1 MKNDF
6 RIILDAAY
14 RWDAQP
20 SDFLQF
26 NGRVLNKY
34 GLDYVKMK
42 LSREHLSLDNSIYS
56 KKGSGLTTLLED
68 SFYKTTQKYEND
80 EDIQDMIV
88 PEDKYDAW
96 LNSLPEKY
104 FSEYAA
110 RKYLID
116 RYLNTFT
123 ESDKSRIIK
132 IMCENLD
139 SPNYVQFLD
148 FDPNIMTTQQYLIYK
163 DIISF
168 YDKLKFDELSNNED
182 LWESYIQRN
191 DAMMDQR
198 LPKHSLNE
206 EYVENDEISE
216 RLNQIL
222 SKTEETESETVEELK
237 QKIDELN
244 NAAQQAIVNSQNILK
259 QSYNPLESL
268 SNQSKPVQRVN
279 SLVFTPAITTN
290 NQSYVFNNPINYEYK
305 TTYGQISKVGYVN
318 NIQDLINQ
326 RNAVA
331 IANNQ
336 LVNQIIQNQLAYN
349 NQFQNHS
356 HNISNLQNT
365 SQTIQS
371 IFSINQKN
379 NSSNVVNESGS
390 SLHINQNVSNSQI
403 YKSNMN
409 LNTNAQLNGDIFN
422 SASSNKGYDTL
433 NTNIAKPVLIKI
445 NKQQPQNNNNKQTI
459 ASNQFRPTSS
469 QSINTQSSIK
479 IPNRSFSNAL
489 NNNSSTNSSQ
499 FNNEPQST
507 KIPLTKIPTSPLTVN
522 NLTNNENKQQ
532 DIVSVYKVNTKPE
545 PQKVMVGVPSKKI
558 D

>member
-34 GLDYVKMK
+34 GLDYVKTK

-56 KKGSGLTTLLED
+56 KNGASLTTLLED
-68 SFYKTTQKYEND
+68 SFYKTTQEYHND
-80 EDIQDMIV
+80 EDVQDMIV

-104 FSEYAA
+104 FNEYAA

-116 RYLNTFT
+116 RYLNTFP

-182 LWESYIQRN
+182 LWENYIQRN

-198 LPKHSLNE
+198 LPTHSFNE
-206 EYVENDEISE
+206 EYVENDEISD
-216 RLNQIL
+216 RLNDIL
-222 SKTEETESETVEELK
+222 SKTENNESETVEELK

-268 SNQSKPVQRVN
+268 SNQSTPVQRVN
-279 SLVFTPAITTN
+279 SLVFTPAITSN
-290 NQSYVFNNPINYEYK
+290 NQNYVFNNPINYEYK
-305 TTYGQISKVGYVN
+305 STYGQISKVGYVN

-336 LVNQIIQNQLAYN
+336 LVNQIIQNQLVYN

-356 HNISNLQNT
+356 HNINNLQNT
-365 SQTIQS
+365 SQAIKL
-371 IFSINQKN
+371 IFDIGQKN
-379 NSSNVVNESGS
+379 TSTVINENNNS
-390 SLHINQNVSNSQI
+390 LYINQNISNSPI

-422 SASSNKGYDTL
+422 SASITNKGYDTS
-433 NTNIAKPVLIKI
+433 NQNIVKPVLVKV
-445 NKQQPQNNNNKQTI
+445 NKQQPSQNNKQVI
-459 ASNQFRPTSS
+459 ASNQFKPVSN
-469 QSINTQSSIK
+469 QSINNQSLIK
-479 IPNRSFSNAL
+479 IPSRSFSNTL
-489 NNNSSTNSSQ
+489 SNNSSTNYNQ
-499 FNNEPQST
+499 INNEPQST
-507 KIPLTKIPTSPLTVN
+507 KIPLSKIPTTPLTVN
-522 NLTNNENKQQ
+522 NLTNENKQQ

>member
-6 RIILDAAY
+6 RIILDAAH

-20 SDFLQF
+20 TDFLQF

-222 SKTEETESETVEELK
+222 SKTEETESETVEELR

-279 SLVFTPAITTN
+279 SLVFTPTITTN

-356 HNISNLQNT
+356 HNINNLQNT
-365 SQTIQS
+365 SQAIKS

-379 NSSNVVNESGS
+379 NSSNVANESSS
-390 SLHINQNVSNSQI
+390 SLHMNQNASNSQI

-422 SASSNKGYDTL
+422 SASSNRGYDTL
-433 NTNIAKPVLIKI
+433 NTNIVKPVLIKT
-445 NKQQPQNNNNKQTI
+445 NKQQPQNNNNKQTL

-469 QSINTQSSIK
+469 QPINTQSSIK

-489 NNNSSTNSSQ
+489 NNNSSANSSQ